1 MTARAFDLGPMPA
14 RRRLLTV
21 DERLVHAPP
30 ERMFDLTRAV
40 ERWPAHLGHY
50 RSVGMRDRR
59 PDGGG
64 IVTMAAERP
73 FGPIR
78 WPVWWEAEMQVV
90 RAAGRPPAIRFRHIA
105 GVTRGM
111 DVEWSFTPLP
121 EPLAPTPA
129 PVATFVRIVHMW
141 DGPAWP
147 LIGGMAATGVI
158 GPVFVHGIASRT
170 LAGLAAVAERAC
182 LSGTP
187 DRDTTL
193 TNSQSDNLGVQG

>member
-1 MTARAFDLGPMPA
+1 MSARSFDLGPMPA

-21 DERLVHAPP
+21 DERLVHAAP
-30 ERMFDLTRAV
+30 EQMFELARAV
-40 ERWPAHLGHY
+40 ESWPQHLGHY
-50 RSVGMRDRR
+50 RSVSMRDRR

-73 FGPIR
+73 FGPIK

-90 RAAGRPPAIRFRHIA
+90 RVAGRPPAIRFRHIA

-111 DVEWSFTPLP
+111 DVEWSFTPSP
-121 EPLAPTPA
+121 EPLAPTSA

-141 DGPAWP
+141 DGPGWP
-147 LIGGMAATGVI
+147 LIGGMAAIGVI

-182 LSGTP
+182 RTDTQ
-187 DRDTTL
+187 DRGTTL
-193 TNSQSDNLGVQG
+193 TNSHGTNVGVTG